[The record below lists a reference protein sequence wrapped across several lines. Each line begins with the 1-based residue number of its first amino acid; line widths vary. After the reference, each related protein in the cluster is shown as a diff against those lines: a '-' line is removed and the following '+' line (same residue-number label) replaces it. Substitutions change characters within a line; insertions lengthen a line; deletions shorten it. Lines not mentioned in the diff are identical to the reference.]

1 MTEPKSIPLTAAL
14 DLRAATDGADGAT
27 KLHRFSM
34 LAYTGAAVRIMGCGA
49 ITASASRFRSRR
61 AESGAR
67 ARRDRV
73 RRWTCRG

>member
-1 MTEPKSIPLTAAL
+1 MEDTAVMESPLLSAAAEVKRIPTV
-14 DLRAATDGADGAT
+14 
-27 KLHRFSM
+27 SM
-34 LAYTGAAVRIMGCGA
+34 VAYTGGAARIMGCGA